1 MSETKSTA
9 DDWRAK
15 PATLEGV
22 SLAFGA
28 AARYAVRFGLNA
40 DQAARLMQSAW
51 YIVQDKESECYEK
64 HQGIG

>member
-51 YIVQDKESECYEK
+51 YIVQDKESEK
-64 HQGIG
+64 HEEH

>member
-28 AARYAVRFGLNA
+28 AARYSVRFGLTA
-40 DQAARLMQSAW
+40 DQAGRLMKSAW
-51 YIVQDKESECYEK
+51 YIVQDMESEK
-64 HQGIG
+64 HEEH